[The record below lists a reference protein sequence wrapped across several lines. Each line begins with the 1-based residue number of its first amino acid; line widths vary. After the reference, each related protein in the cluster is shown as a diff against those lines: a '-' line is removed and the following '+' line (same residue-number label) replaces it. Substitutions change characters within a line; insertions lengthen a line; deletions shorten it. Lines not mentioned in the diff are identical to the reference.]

1 VGAHDRGVTAAPGLY
16 FLGLRWQSRRPSSF
30 LDGVAVDAEHVTE
43 HLAARAALP
52 AAA

>member
-1 VGAHDRGVTAAPGLY
+1 MVTTVPGLY
-16 FLGLRWQSRRPSSF
+16 FLGLRWQSRRSSSF
-30 LDGVAVDAEHVTE
+30 LDGVAADAEHVTA